1 MEIIYAEIVRKILK
15 KFHKKYA
22 GGGETGEGEEE
33 GARGGEEGSRPG
45 DWEGEQ
51 LLLAAPNDRAGEADR
66 REEETKGL
74 LVAAAV
80 VPISAAAGGEQHWM
94 PWRSLT
100 CWMRLQAEVS
110 WAVHRAHRK

>member
-1 MEIIYAEIVRKILK
+1 MLVDRARPVEE
-15 KFHKKYA
+15 
-22 GGGETGEGEEE
+22 GECDCGGETGEGE
-33 GARGGEEGSRPG
+33 GAWGGEEGSRPG
-45 DWEGEQ
+45 EGEQ
-51 LLLAAPNDRAGEADR
+51 LLLAAPKDRAGEADR

-74 LVAAAV
+74 LVAV
-80 VPISAAAGGEQHWM
+80 VPVSAAAGGEQHWM

>member
-1 MEIIYAEIVRKILK
+1 MLVRPVEEGECD
-15 KFHKKYA
+15 
-22 GGGETGEGEEE
+22 GGGDTGEGE

-66 REEETKGL
+66 REEETNGL
-74 LVAAAV
+74 LVAV
-80 VPISAAAGGEQHWM
+80 VPVSAAAGGEQHCM